1 MSDASPPIPFPVAP
15 RATAYDSPTI
25 VEYRGTRTPFASPG
39 ELARHVREADK
50 LAAKATADEVALKRG
65 LDWLAPPAIARLQF
79 ALVDLIFGPL
89 GAKVGVAL
97 MVLAVPLLILAL
109 VPDQGIGG

>member
-15 RATAYDSPTI
+15 RATAYDSP
-25 VEYRGTRTPFASPG
+25 VFVDYRGTRTAFACPA
-39 ELARHVREADK
+39 ELARHVRDADK

-65 LDWLAPPAIARLQF
+65 LDWHSGPKLARLQF
-79 ALVDLIFGPL
+79 ALVDAIFGAF
-89 GAKVGVAL
+89 GAKVGMAL

-109 VPDQGIGG
+109 TPARAIGG